1 MGEKTVAQKLLVKPG
16 TAVWLSNGERA
27 ALMGALPEGVHIVQ
41 QVADAGVGIVIAES
55 AAEVAAQ
62 MTARRDEL
70 AALPVL
76 WFLYPKGGRADIN
89 RDTLWRQLA
98 PHGIRPITQVAV
110 DDVWS
115 ALRFRPLKDDEAPFQ
130 GG

>member
-16 TAVWLSNGERA
+16 TAVWLSDPDRA
-27 ALMGALPEGVHIVQ
+27 DLLGALPEGVRLINQ
-41 QVADAGVGIVIAES
+41 LADAGVGIVIAAS

-62 MTARRDEL
+62 MAARRDEL

-130 GG
+130 RG